1 MVHIEHDS
9 RLGFSASLAALNGRS
24 AISFRE
30 QRDDHS
36 APHQLVLRAVD
47 PGGNFLGA
55 PVVLADSHD
64 ARLTYLGTSGIGEG
78 AFIAIW
84 AAQEVDSTGAW
95 TSSRLMSR
103 VFGQDGAFLGPSLAI
118 VEERG
123 SGGDLFEGCDV
134 AALADG
140 GVVIVW
146 PRYDGILA
154 HRIGPDGTPRG
165 ASIEINRVEAVDQ
178 SEQSDPHVAAL
189 SNGGF
194 VVVWTDADHIPG
206 RDGYVVLARQFDADG
221 NAVGEA
227 TRVNRTVLPDPI
239 IPHVTQ
245 LDGGRFVISWTTS
258 SPPNDS
264 VETGLLLNDI
274 IAPQLMP
281 SERITAFHDGSAGAV
296 VAFRLPDSDA
306 ITRIVSLGSVAI
318 TTPIPSSR
326 QVDINLSWQIMGSMI
341 LVPVA
346 SLAALWAQD
355 AQAREIEISAESGGL
370 RFVERISLDLMMGAD
385 FETGTA
391 ALSSRNADSPAS
403 TGQAPIAHRGPLV
416 IDPADGVDTGEATG
430 SGDADH
436 PLDSAALS
444 LLQVAVPDLAEAPA
458 VDPGGAA
465 MALATERVDKPEVP
479 SAPSSSDAP
488 GEGAPTPEVIVG
500 STDDDPVPI
509 LVGSGPGTGTGG
521 RPDGGGGVSADPIVV
536 LPPNDDP
543 GAPDIEAEDI
553 ETNLDSNDVMPNPPP
568 LDDDSPSTADPEGEP
583 DTLDPAWIW
592 IDFGGD
598 GDEVAIGD
606 PEPITSPAVLD
617 LPIRLSNPL
626 SPDVAV
632 DLPSHPIDTLI
643 WLI

>member
-1 MVHIEHDS
+1 MVHIEHDG

-55 PVVLADSHD
+55 PVVLAESPD
-64 ARLTYLGTSGIGEG
+64 AQLTYLGTSGIGEG

-84 AAQEVDSTGAW
+84 AAREADSAGSL
-95 TSSRLMSR
+95 TSSRLMAR
-103 VFGQDGAFLGPSLAI
+103 VFGQDGAFLGPSLPIA
-118 VEERG
+118 EERG
-123 SGGDLFEGCDV
+123 SDGELFEGCDV

-146 PRYDGILA
+146 PRYDGIVA

-165 ASIEINRVEAVDQ
+165 ASIEVNRVEAVDQ
-178 SEQSDPHVAAL
+178 SEQSDPHVASL

-206 RDGYVVLARQFDADG
+206 RDGYVVMARQFDADG
-221 NAVGEA
+221 NAVGDA

-281 SERITAFHDGSAGAV
+281 SDRITAFHDGSAGAV

-318 TTPIPSSR
+318 TTPIPSTR

-355 AQAREIEISAESGGL
+355 AEAREIEISAESGGL
-370 RFVERISLDLMMGAD
+370 RFVERISLEVLMGA
-385 FETGTA
+385 
-391 ALSSRNADSPAS
+391 AS
-403 TGQAPIAHRGPLV
+403 DA
-416 IDPADGVDTGEATG
+416 
-430 SGDADH
+430 GDAAREAWQSDQPAANDATTQLHRILLDIAPTSLFDVGEPGNEAWRALNDGSLAAVSPHIALPDH
-436 PLDSAALS
+436 
-444 LLQVAVPDLAEAPA
+444 VEAPA
-458 VDPGGAA
+458 PAAAAGEAPAAGAA
-465 MALATERVDKPEVP
+465 DDAIGGEAAMSVAADPTLNVPDPTEL
-479 SAPSSSDAP
+479 
-488 GEGAPTPEVIVG
+488 EGRN
-500 STDDDPVPI
+500 DDEPI
-509 LVGSGPGTGTGG
+509 LVGGGLFGSGPPSG
-521 RPDGGGGVSADPIVV
+521 DDPVV
-536 LPPNDDP
+536 GDDP
-543 GAPDIEAEDI
+543 GDLIIPPPPPPDGSVESDSEVDAGIYPDLAVPVPVPEPDGEGGYWIVGPESPPDGD
-553 ETNLDSNDVMPNPPP
+553 TLDDGWVWIDVNVDADVTPDPSGSVVAVEPPPP
-568 LDDDSPSTADPEGEP
+568 LLPLPPSG
-583 DTLDPAWIW
+583 
-592 IDFGGD
+592 
-598 GDEVAIGD
+598 
-606 PEPITSPAVLD
+606 
-617 LPIRLSNPL
+617 
-626 SPDVAV
+626 VAV
-632 DLPSHPIDTLI
+632 DLPSPAIDTLI